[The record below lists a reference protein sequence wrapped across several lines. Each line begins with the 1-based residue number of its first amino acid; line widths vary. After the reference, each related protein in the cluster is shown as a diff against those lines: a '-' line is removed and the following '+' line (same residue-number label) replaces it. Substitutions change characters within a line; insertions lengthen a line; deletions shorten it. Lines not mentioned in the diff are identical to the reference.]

1 MPELRKHR
9 SSGMSSIRWRI
20 RAEGV
25 LQEHKTL
32 FQQHGMPEDH
42 SKGHT
47 LETPGMA
54 TALAE
59 DMLRRL
65 KQIINA
71 DDSFLNRYLACY
83 AVTQQIV
90 AEAVEKQFPKID
102 VVAHSSDPLLGNP
115 RWRNQSASAADVR
128 QLQGIPPT
136 RLRC

>member
-1 MPELRKHR
+1 MPELRKHK
-9 SSGMSSIRWRI
+9 SPGMSSIRWRI

-65 KQIINA
+65 KEIINT
-71 DDSFLNRYLACY
+71 DQSFLDRYLACH
-83 AVTQQIV
+83 ATMQQTI
-90 AEAVEKQFPKID
+90 AEAVGKQFPKID
-102 VVAHSSDPLLGNP
+102 VVVHSYDALLGYP
-115 RWRNQSASAADVR
+115 
-128 QLQGIPPT
+128 
-136 RLRC
+136 